1 MEGEFDKSAKADP
14 NQVAKQMRFAR
25 GANGA
30 RLFEMPEFLTPK
42 QISSY
47 FSRLSSKRKLS
58 VDTEDD
64 YKSAEVECN
73 HDAAISEIR
82 AAVTTTEKPYPNH
95 PVICCN
101 TNLCELYQSGELQN
115 TKLQLLRSYCEL
127 LSIDISISEDKRQKN
142 TYLKKLTT
150 FLEQCTCHL

>member
-30 RLFEMPEFLTPK
+30 RLFEMPEFL
-42 QISSY
+42 ISSY

-58 VDTEDD
+58 VDTEAD

-73 HDAAISEIR
+73 HDAVISEIR
-82 AAVTTTEKPYPNH
+82 AAVTTTENTYPNH

-127 LSIDISISEDKRQKN
+127 LSIDIRLYIRG
-142 TYLKKLTT
+142 
-150 FLEQCTCHL
+150 